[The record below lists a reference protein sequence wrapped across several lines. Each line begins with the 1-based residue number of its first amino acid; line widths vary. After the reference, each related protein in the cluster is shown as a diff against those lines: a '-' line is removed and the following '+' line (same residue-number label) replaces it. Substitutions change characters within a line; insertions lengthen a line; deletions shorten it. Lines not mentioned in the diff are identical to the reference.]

1 MEEEQSEI
9 KTDSPENW
17 PLSNYP
23 ILLAMMLLVA
33 TAISL
38 GLGSS
43 ETYANQL
50 AIYAYFLLVI
60 GVAIRFFEL
69 TLPETFIQ
77 KIKEKIPEISRSEDV
92 SVSKM
97 ENKLYFLAD
106 VTKNVSFLLLLFF
119 FIALSYGALV
129 DWFFVEGFIKQLGY
143 VIAAFLTMHL
153 VLRYGARL

>member
-1 MEEEQSEI
+1 MVEG
-9 KTDSPENW
+9 TENW

-23 ILLAMMLLVA
+23 ILMAILLLVA

-69 TLPETFIQ
+69 TLPETLIQ
-77 KIKEKIPEISRSEDV
+77 RITEKISIKKGIDDR
-92 SVSKM
+92 K
-97 ENKLYFLAD
+97 ENKFDFLAD
-106 VTKNVSFLLLLFF
+106 ITKNVFVFLLVIF
-119 FIALSYGALV
+119 FIALGYGALV
-129 DWFFVEGFIKQLGY
+129 DWFYVEGFIEQLVY
-143 VIAAFLTMHL
+143 VIVAFLALHL
-153 VLRYGARL
+153 GLRFLGGHQ